1 MTTAYEK
8 VFQKVKPSKITAS
21 ESAHQGSTYFGL
33 PEEYS
38 SFANS
43 QVVILPVPYEA
54 TTSYGQGTKK
64 GPQAIAHASQ
74 QVELFDEELWSTPYK
89 VGIHSGEPIAIAP
102 VDGETKE
109 PFGELT
115 KAVNQLLE
123 AQKFPLILGG
133 EHALSFGAVAACAK
147 KYPDLSV
154 LQIDAHADCRAS
166 YEGNPFSHASVTYQ
180 INTRLGNLPITEVGI
195 RNISE
200 EEVEWMDSAKPN
212 VKIFWAHEQESW
224 DLKKIVDTLSDNVYL
239 TVDVDGLDSQVMP
252 STGTPE
258 PGGMSWFQLT
268 KLIKLLC
275 KEKNVVA
282 ADIVEL
288 SPIAGLN
295 APDFLTAKLAYKI
308 VGYKFQ
314 ADKQ

>member
-1 MTTAYEK
+1 MTKVYEK
-8 VFQKVKPSKITAS
+8 LSTSEMTKVEPDHS
-21 ESAHQGSTYFGL
+21 GSTYFGL
-33 PEEYS
+33 PEEFS
-38 SFANS
+38 SLANS

-54 TTSYGQGTKK
+54 TTSYGQGTKN

-89 VGIHSGEPIAIAP
+89 IGIHSAEPLNIKP
-102 VDGETKE
+102 VDGATRK
-109 PFGELT
+109 PFGELED
-115 KAVNQLLE
+115 KVSQLLE
-123 AQKFPLILGG
+123 AKKFPLILGG

-147 KYPDLSV
+147 KYANLSV
-154 LQIDAHADCRAS
+154 LQIDAHADCRSS

-180 INTRLGNLPITEVGI
+180 MNTRLGNLPITEVGI

-200 EEVEWMDSAKPN
+200 EEVEWMDSAKPA

-224 DLKKIVDTLSDNVYL
+224 DFDKIIDTLSDNVYL
-239 TVDVDGLDSQVMP
+239 TVDVDGLDCQVMP

-275 KEKNVVA
+275 AKKNLVA

-308 VGYKFQ
+308 ISYRFNAEMK
-314 ADKQ
+314 